1 MFDIK
6 KLPGNVVELGI
17 VDTDNGG
24 NGIPEDISIVISARF
39 FNKLSNTII
48 FFGFLCVLLCV
59 GTKVIF
65 RTFANR
71 GCMDFFLFHETLG
84 RILKTKFWKN

>member
-24 NGIPEDISIVISARF
+24 NGIPEDISIVISASF
-39 FNKLSNTII
+39 FYNKLSKII
-48 FFGFLCVLLCV
+48 ILFWFLVCFVVCGNESDILDFRKQRLYGFF
-59 GTKVIF
+59 
-65 RTFANR
+65 
-71 GCMDFFLFHETLG
+71 
-84 RILKTKFWKN
+84 

>member
-24 NGIPEDISIVISARF
+24 NGIPEDI
-39 FNKLSNTII
+39 
-48 FFGFLCVLLCV
+48 
-59 GTKVIF
+59 
-65 RTFANR
+65 
-71 GCMDFFLFHETLG
+71 
-84 RILKTKFWKN
+84 

>member
-48 FFGFLCVLLCV
+48 FFWFLVCFVVC
-59 GTKVIF
+59 GNESDI
-65 RTFANR
+65 
-71 GCMDFFLFHETLG
+71 
-84 RILKTKFWKN
+84 